1 MQVGDQS
8 GPVCPGADGACPASG
23 LPTVLPRGWGV
34 AAIDVERGRLTLRKG
49 SRTVTTQL

>member
-1 MQVGDQS
+1 
-8 GPVCPGADGACPASG
+8 
-23 LPTVLPRGWGV
+23 V